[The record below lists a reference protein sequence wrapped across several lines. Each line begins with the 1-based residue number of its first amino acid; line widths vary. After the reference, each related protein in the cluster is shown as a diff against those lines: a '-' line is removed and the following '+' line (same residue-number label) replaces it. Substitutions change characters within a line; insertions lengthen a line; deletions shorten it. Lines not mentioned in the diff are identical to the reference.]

1 MTLTTSKSST
11 GTHRPAPP
19 KRAILV
25 AAGLALVLLGLLAV
39 SHLVSARRELLLVG
53 SDLRAARQALT
64 KRDDVRA
71 TAILDRADRR
81 LNGAKAKSSSFPLN
95 VVRVVPLVGSPA
107 RASATA
113 VRAGREGVAAARTLV
128 AASSSFPTS
137 ASAKVDGHDLAAFHA
152 AAVRSQAA
160 VAEAGV
166 RLGRADAALAGP
178 AGALL
183 PPVSGP
189 AKSMRAE
196 LAKSRRELSTI
207 GGGLN
212 LLADLTGPTSDV
224 RLLFLAQDTLEL
236 RPTGGFIGSYGILR
250 FFHGTVTLEEY
261 QDAQDLPAPV
271 PAARAPLEL
280 ERWLPKAWG
289 LTNANW
295 WPDFPTS
302 AAAAV
307 ELFARQGGDRVDG
320 VMAMTDL
327 ASARLVGALGSIQVP
342 GYPKPVT
349 EDGFARRVIHEV
361 ELKRP
366 LDVPRKK
373 FLTELSTVVFDRLF
387 SLPADKLPAVT
398 DAVRRSIG
406 AGDIQLWFA
415 DPARQRELAG
425 TVVAGQLPR
434 TDGDMLMVVDSNM
447 TASKANLDL
456 RKSIDYRVERNEQ
469 GRLVGHVRVEIR
481 NEGVKTAVNP
491 FYNSNLRVYAPE
503 GAKLLDPT
511 AQAAQRADDGPFEVF
526 SQDMQVDPGE
536 TRVATFDYVLPERV
550 ADASRYTLTWV
561 RQVGT
566 PADRLRVDVGG
577 EAAEVDASNRS
588 LRIERRLPQ

>member
-1 MTLTTSKSST
+1 MTLTTNRTT
-11 GTHRPAPP
+11 GTDRPASPI
-19 KRAILV
+19 RRIFV
-25 AAGLALVLLGLLAV
+25 AAGLAMLLLGLLAV
-39 SHLVSARRELLLVG
+39 SHLVSARRQLLLVG

-64 KRDDVRA
+64 ERDDAGA
-71 TAILDRADRR
+71 TVILDRADRR
-81 LNGAKAKSSSFPLN
+81 LDGAEAKSSSFPLN
-95 VVRVVPLVGSPA
+95 VVRIVPLVGSPA
-107 RASATA
+107 RASTTA
-113 VRAGREGVAAARTLV
+113 VGAGREGVAAARALV

-160 VAEAGV
+160 VAEASV

-196 LAKSRRELSTI
+196 LDKSRKELVTI

-212 LLADLTGPTSDV
+212 LLADLTGPASDV
-224 RLLFLAQDTLEL
+224 RLLFIAQDTLEL

-261 QDAQDLPAPV
+261 HDAQDLPAPV
-271 PAARAPLEL
+271 PAVRAPFEL

-302 AAAAV
+302 AAAAG
-307 ELFARQGGDRVDG
+307 ELFRRQGGGKVDG
-320 VMAMTDL
+320 VLAMTEL
-327 ASARLVGALGSIQVP
+327 ATARLIGALGAIQLP
-342 GYPKPVT
+342 GYAKPVI
-349 EDGFARRVIHEV
+349 EDGFARRVIYEV
-361 ELKRP
+361 EEKLPR
-366 LDVPRKK
+366 DQPRKK
-373 FLTELSTVVFDRLF
+373 FLIELSTVVFDRLF
-387 SLPADKLPAVT
+387 DLPADKLPAVT

-415 DPARQRELAG
+415 DPTRQRELEG

-434 TDGDMLMVVDSNM
+434 TDGDMLMVVDANL
-447 TASKANLDL
+447 TASKANLEV
-456 RKSIDYRVERNEQ
+456 RKIVDYRVERDSE

-481 NEGVKTAVNP
+481 NDGVRSRINP
-491 FYNSNLRVYAPE
+491 LYNSSIRVYAPE
-503 GAKLLDPT
+503 GAKLLDPAT
-511 AQAAQRADDGPFEVF
+511 HAAQRAADGPFEVF

-536 TRVATFDYVLPERV
+536 TGVATFEYVLPGRV
-550 ADASRYTLTWV
+550 VEDGRYRLTWV

-566 PADRLRVDVGG
+566 PGDRLRVDVAGRS
-577 EAAEVDASNRS
+577 AQVDPVSRS
-588 LRIERRLPQ
+588 LRVEAPLRQ